1 MWVLQLEMSG
11 TGKGEEGKT
20 NMLLPN
26 SILWSRFQKVGAKN
40 RELESRSL
48 LRTGVASLR
57 YVARVTNGS
66 GAHEHMDVHNSG
78 PHAIVESVELVHG
91 HEESAD

>member
-1 MWVLQLEMSG
+1 MSG
-11 TGKGEEGKT
+11 TGKGEEGET
-20 NMLLPN
+20 NLLLPN
-26 SILWSRFQKVGAKN
+26 SILWSRFQKVGAK
-40 RELESRSL
+40 RELELYSL
-48 LRTGVASLR
+48 LRTGVASLS

-66 GAHEHMDVHNSG
+66 GADEHMDVHNSG